1 MKLGAG
7 LLGDW
12 SRRNRETTIP
22 HGIAML
28 RESGVLANFQRL
40 IGETD
45 AQFRGPLFA
54 DSDLYKMLEAIAWEL
69 GHEDDVELRRFF
81 MESVELLE
89 RAQRDDGYLNTAFQ
103 RGEREPWSDFIHGHE
118 LYCLGHLIQ
127 AAIAAN
133 RTIGDARLLAVALK
147 YVDLVINLFGAAE
160 SDAYCGHPEIETAL
174 VELYRLTADRRH
186 LDLASAFIDRRGSG
200 FIGAGIYGSQYYQD
214 DAPVRSTATL
224 RGHAVRALY
233 LNTGVADLYLETGDR
248 SLLEALQR
256 QWDDLTTRRLYITGG
271 TGARHRDEA
280 FGDGYELPSE
290 RAYAET
296 CAGIALMTWAWR
308 MYLISGHARYLD
320 TFETTMYNLL
330 AAGISLNG
338 TEFFYTNPL
347 QRRPDH
353 GATQEEASGARQP
366 WFYCACC
373 PPNIMRTFAS
383 IENYAV
389 TTVTDRD
396 ELQIGLFTHAAICST
411 LSSGVTTELTVATDY
426 PERGAIRIDVTRG
439 AGLDAIL
446 SLRVPAWCADFEV
459 SVNNTVLTVEP
470 EEGWIRLPG
479 ALAEGTVVELQLG
492 LEPKF
497 VRGHPRADGIRGSV
511 AILRGPTVYCLDQS
525 DNAVDIDSVEALL
538 PASVHE
544 SAEHSDSPVVGP
556 KLIVQAGVDQRAPD
570 QIPLYASIGDAQ
582 NEDRQVAEVV
592 LRPYATWGNT
602 ETVSGMRVWIPYA
615 QRHETHQ

>member
-1 MKLGAG
+1 
-7 LLGDW
+7 
-12 SRRNRETTIP
+12 
-22 HGIAML
+22 ML
-28 RESGVLANFQRL
+28 RESGVLDNFRRL
-40 IGETD
+40 IGESD

-69 GHEDDVELRRFF
+69 GRKDNDELRRFF
-81 MESVELLE
+81 MESVDLLE
-89 RAQRDDGYLNTAFQ
+89 RAQRDDGYINTAFQ
-103 RGEREPWSDFIHGHE
+103 RGEPEPWSDFIHGHE

-127 AAIAAN
+127 AAIAVN
-133 RTIGDARLLAVALK
+133 RTIGDTRLLAVAIRF
-147 YVDLVINLFGAAE
+147 VDLVIDLFGAAD
-160 SDAYCGHPEIETAL
+160 SDIYCGHPEIETAL
-174 VELYRLTADRRH
+174 VELYRLTADQRH

-200 FIGAGIYGSQYYQD
+200 FIGAGVYGSQYYQD
-214 DAPVRSTATL
+214 DVPVRSTGTL

-233 LNTGVADLYLETGDR
+233 FNTGVADLYLETGDA

-256 QWDDLTTRRLYITGG
+256 QWDDLITRRLYITGG

-320 TFETTMYNLL
+320 AFETTMYNLL
-330 AAGISLNG
+330 AAGISQNG

-383 IENYAV
+383 IENY
-389 TTVTDRD
+389 TVAIATERD
-396 ELQIGLFTHAAICST
+396 ELQIGLFTHATICST

-426 PERGAIRIDVTRG
+426 PERGTIRIDVTRG
-439 AGLDAIL
+439 AGPDAIL
-446 SLRVPAWCADFEV
+446 SLRVPGWCTDFEV
-459 SVNNTVLTVEP
+459 SVNNTVLTVDP

-479 ALAEGTVVELQLG
+479 ALAEGTVVELQLA
-492 LEPKF
+492 LKPTF

-511 AILRGPTVYCLDQS
+511 AVLRGPTVYCLDQS
-525 DNAVDIDSVEALL
+525 DNVVDIDSVEALL
-538 PASVHE
+538 HAPVHE
-544 SAEHSDSPVVGP
+544 VAEHSDRQVVGP
-556 KLIVQAGVDQRAPD
+556 LLTAQVSVDQRDPD
-570 QIPLYASIGDAQ
+570 QIPLYAPVGDAR
-582 NEDRQVAEVV
+582 DDGRPVAEVV

-602 ETVSGMRVWIPYA
+602 ETVNGMRVWISYA
-615 QRHETHQ
+615 RRDETHQ